1 MTTAAAPR
9 RKEHGARITEWA
21 QARRLAH
28 DLPSALP
35 AEEVPLA
42 SAAGRA
48 LAAPLRAGVPSPGF
62 DNAAMDGY
70 AVRGCGPWRVVDRV
84 LAGHTHVSPPL
95 AEQTAV
101 EIATGAPV
109 PEGTA
114 RVVPYETAERLGDTV
129 WASPGDRRHVRR
141 RGEYAR
147 PGQELLPAGTA
158 ITAPALGLAASVGLD
173 TLTVHARP
181 RVRMIVSGNELV
193 AAGLP
198 RWGQVRD
205 AIGPMLRP
213 LLLSWRAEL
222 LDSRMV
228 GDELDW
234 FAAAV
239 AGSAA
244 DADVTIVCGAS
255 SVGPADGLHHALHSL
270 GATVHVDG
278 VACRP
283 GHPQVLAQV
292 GQKWIVGLPG
302 NPYAALVAALTL
314 VEPLLAGLTGLPL
327 TELETGTLVG
337 APPADERHTRIVPVR
352 RSAQVLHLVE
362 GGQPGQLGG
371 AAGADAFA
379 VVPPGWRGETPVEL
393 LRLER

>member
-1 MTTAAAPR
+1 MITTAAPR
-9 RKEHGARITEWA
+9 RKEHGTRLTEWT

-28 DLPSALP
+28 DLASPLP

-42 SAAGRA
+42 SAAGRT
-48 LAAPLRAGVPSPGF
+48 LAAPLSARVPLPGF

-70 AVRGCGPWRVVDRV
+70 AVRGRGPWRVVDRV
-84 LAGHTHVSPPL
+84 LAGRAHVSSSL

-109 PEGTA
+109 PEGTE
-114 RVVPYETAERLGDTV
+114 RVVPYETAERVGDTV

-147 PGQELLPAGTA
+147 PGQELLSAGRAVTP
-158 ITAPALGLAASVGLD
+158 PALGLAASVGLD
-173 TLTVHARP
+173 TLTVYTRP

-193 AAGLP
+193 STGLP

-213 LLLSWRAEL
+213 LLMSWRAEL

-239 AGSAA
+239 AGSII

-255 SVGPADGLHHALHSL
+255 SVGPADGLHHALGSL
-270 GATVHVDG
+270 DATVHVDG

-327 TELETGTLVG
+327 SPLETAALVG
-337 APPADERHTRIVPVR
+337 APPADERNTRIVPVR
-352 RSAQVLHLVE
+352 RSGQVVQLVE
-362 GGQPGQLGG
+362 GGQPGQLSG
-371 AAGADAFA
+371 AADADAFA
-379 VVPPGWRGETPVEL
+379 VVPPGWRGEAPVQL
-393 LRLER
+393 LRLDR

>member
-9 RKEHGARITEWA
+9 PKEQRARSTGWA
-21 QARRLAH
+21 EARRLAH
-28 DLPSALP
+28 DLPSPLP

-48 LAAPLRAGVPSPGF
+48 LAAPLRAEVPSPGF

-70 AVRGCGPWRVVDRV
+70 AVRGPGPWRVVARV
-84 LAGHTHVSPPL
+84 LAGHTHVPPPL
-95 AEQTAV
+95 AAQTAV
-101 EIATGAPV
+101 EVATGAPV
-109 PEGTA
+109 PEGTE
-114 RVVPYETAERLGDTV
+114 RVVPYETAERRGDTV
-129 WASPGDRRHVRR
+129 WAPPGDRPHVRR

-147 PGQELLPAGTA
+147 RGQELLPAGSA

-173 TLTVHARP
+173 TLTVRARP
-181 RVRMIVSGNELV
+181 RVRMVVSGNELV
-193 AAGLP
+193 AAGPP

-205 AIGPMLRP
+205 AIGPMLPP
-213 LLLSWRAEL
+213 LLTSWRAEL

-228 GDELDW
+228 GDEPDW

-239 AGSAA
+239 ADSTS

-255 SVGPADGLHHALHSL
+255 SVGPADGLHDALHDL
-270 GATVHVDG
+270 RATVHIDG

-337 APPADERHTRIVPVR
+337 APPADERHTRILPVR
-352 RSAQVLHLVE
+352 RSAQVLHVVE
-362 GGQPGQLGG
+362 GGQSGQLSG

-379 VVPPGWRGETPVEL
+379 VVPTGWRGTAPVGL
-393 LRLER
+393 LRLGR